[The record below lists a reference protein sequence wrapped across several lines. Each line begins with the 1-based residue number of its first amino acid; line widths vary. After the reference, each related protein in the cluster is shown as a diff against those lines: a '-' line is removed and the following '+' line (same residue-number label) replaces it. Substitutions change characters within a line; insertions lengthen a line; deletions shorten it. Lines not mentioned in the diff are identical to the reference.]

1 MDAEGY
7 ENENVVEGGAV
18 DAGAAAVQRRQ
29 IDEHIRSRSDMFSR
43 SCRVE

>member
-7 ENENVVEGGAV
+7 EDENVGEGGAV